1 MVASSIPN
9 VPSVVIN
16 RLHDVASLFPVGAIA
31 HKVLMNEANAEA
43 QDHNHEGGQSTLVTM
58 ERETLPMRISIADYR
73 ALAELRYRIRHF
85 VRESDAAAQELG
97 LEAQQYLLLLAVRG
111 LPQEMKP
118 TIRILAERL
127 GLKHNSTVELINRME
142 SRGYVRRKRSRED
155 RRCILVT
162 LLPQGEK
169 LLEHVV
175 RQRITQMRAGGVELV
190 DAMTAILGYKRRRQN
205 RSEESSVRKP

>member
-1 MVASSIPN
+1 
-9 VPSVVIN
+9 
-16 RLHDVASLFPVGAIA
+16 
-31 HKVLMNEANAEA
+31 MNEANAEA
-43 QDHNHEGGQSTLVTM
+43 QDHSHEGGQSTLVTM
-58 ERETLPMRISIADYR
+58 KKETLPVRISIADYR

-142 SRGYVRRKRSRED
+142 SRAYVRRTRSRED

-169 LLEHVV
+169 LLEQVV

>member
-1 MVASSIPN
+1 MRR
-9 VPSVVIN
+9 SV
-16 RLHDVASLFPVGAIA
+16 D
-31 HKVLMNEANAEA
+31 
-43 QDHNHEGGQSTLVTM
+43 LVTM
-58 ERETLPMRISIADYR
+58 KKENSAIRISIADYR

-85 VRESDAAAQELG
+85 LRESDAAALELG
-97 LEAQQYLLLLAVRG
+97 LGAQQYLLLLTVRG

-142 SRGYVRRKRSRED
+142 WRGYVRRRRSRED
-155 RRCILVT
+155 RRCVLVT

-169 LLEHVV
+169 LLEQVA

-190 DAMTAILGYKRRRQN
+190 DAMTAILGYKPRRRTC
-205 RSEESSVRKP
+205 SEESSVREP